1 MNTATEIVFVVD
13 DEASVRTGLARLLR
27 VAGFAVETFGS
38 AEAFL
43 SRTPHE
49 GIGCIVLDLAM
60 PSLSGLDLQQALAE
74 RGRDLPVV
82 FLTGHGDIP
91 ASVQAMKQ
99 GATDFLTKP
108 VDEAAL
114 VQAVEQALATH
125 RTMFSARAAQDALRR
140 RIATLSPREAEVMR
154 LVIAGLLNKQI
165 ADRLGVGEKT
175 VKVHRGRVMEKLG
188 AKSVAELVRLC
199 ATAGIEPDPL
209 AAPSQS

>member
-1 MNTATEIVFVVD
+1 
-13 DEASVRTGLARLLR
+13 
-27 VAGFAVETFGS
+27 
-38 AEAFL
+38 
-43 SRTPHE
+43 
-49 GIGCIVLDLAM
+49 
-60 PSLSGLDLQQALAE
+60 
-74 RGRDLPVV
+74 
-82 FLTGHGDIP
+82 
-91 ASVQAMKQ
+91 
-99 GATDFLTKP
+99 
-108 VDEAAL
+108 
-114 VQAVEQALATH
+114 
-125 RTMFSARAAQDALRR
+125 MFSARAAQEALRH